1 MKPSVLMVYD
11 KFPPFNV
18 SGTARAFHFV
28 KNLPFFGWTP
38 IVLTGQ
44 PAPEDPRDHA
54 PLDLLPPEVRVL
66 RAKPWLTPGKDQ
78 LARWF
83 NRMRSAARPSAG
95 GAGEAAA
102 SPRAGSRRVFRRG
115 SLAWRLTGLPMWVVE
130 WHLDWAPA
138 ALFEALRDPAARR
151 ADLVWVSAPHVKNLF
166 VGETL
171 SRILNKPLVVDLR
184 DPWTYGSLWLPRG
197 RWVARTERARAR
209 RILSRAARVIVTSPL
224 TQAEMQQRFP
234 DARFVTITNGFTLDE
249 SITPLRDIAHDKC
262 LFRYIGVLNERRK
275 PDPLLEG
282 LVIACDTPGVRDKI
296 HLEFVGG
303 MAGHEH
309 GITRLGLG
317 DVVSSRGRVTFED
330 SLRLMRG
337 SDVNVV
343 LQTISEGQ
351 DVIAGKTFEYLA
363 AGKPV
368 LGVVSE
374 HGGDAWL
381 LGQVG
386 GAHLAR
392 YDAPQ
397 QIAAAILACLRDFE
411 RGAPG
416 PDPARLAAFERRHLT
431 GQLARLMDEVRVES
445 H

>member
-1 MKPSVLMVYD
+1 MKHSVLMVYD

-28 KNLPFFGWTP
+28 KNLPSLGWTP

-44 PAPEDPRDHA
+44 PGPGDAQDPA

-66 RAKPWLTPGKDQ
+66 RALPWLTPQKDR
-78 LARWF
+78 LAHWF
-83 NRMRSAARPSAG
+83 NRKRAPRSAG
-95 GAGEAAA
+95 GPSA
-102 SPRAGSRRVFRRG
+102 SPRTNSRRVFTPG
-115 SLAWRLTGLPMWVVE
+115 SLTWRMTGLPMWVLE
-130 WHLDWAPA
+130 WHFDWAPA
-138 ALFEALRDPAARR
+138 ALLRALGDGDARR
-151 ADLVWVSAPHVKNLF
+151 ADLVWVSAPHVRNLF
-166 VGETL
+166 VGEAL
-171 SRILNKPLVVDLR
+171 SRLLNKPLVVDLR

-197 RWVARTERARAR
+197 DWVARVERARASQ
-209 RILSRAARVIVTSPL
+209 ILSRAARVVVTSPL
-224 TQAEMQQRFP
+224 TQAQMERRFP
-234 DARFVTITNGFTLDE
+234 RARFVTITNGFTRDE
-249 SITPLRDIAHDKC
+249 SIQPLREIAPGKC

-275 PDPLLEG
+275 PDSLLEG
-282 LVIACDTPGVRDKI
+282 LAIACKAPGLRDKV

-303 MAGHEH
+303 MAGHERS
-309 GITRLGLG
+309 IARLGLD
-317 DVVSSRGRVTFED
+317 DVVSARGPVSFKD

-374 HGGDAWL
+374 QGGDAWL
-381 LGQVG
+381 LQRVG

-392 YDAPQ
+392 YDDSER
-397 QIAAAILACLRDFE
+397 IAAAIQACVRDFE
-411 RGAPG
+411 AGAPG
-416 PDPARLAAFERRHLT
+416 PERERLAAFDREQLST
-431 GQLARLMDEVRVES
+431 ALARLFDEVCRTEG
-445 H
+445 